1 MPVDSLLKGRAM
13 APSSSSSASS
23 ASRGRGKGFALVAA
37 VYLLGLFIGALDT
50 GIVTP
55 ARTVI
60 QSDLGI
66 GEQMGVWIITIYT
79 LAYAAAIPVMGKLAD
94 RSGRKYVYLAS
105 ILLFGVGSIAGAVA
119 AFLKT
124 NGVLFGFKDYDLV
137 MSLPVPTSSVVL
149 SRIASL
155 YAMSLLFGVL
165 VMVPAFAVYA
175 SAAGVSAVG
184 VACMALS
191 IVLAPLLPLA
201 AAVVLAVLIAAV
213 SSRFKH
219 ANVAVIVLTL
229 AATLAAVFGS
239 FALSGQSDDLAAL
252 SALGAQLTGQ
262 LAAIFP
268 PAAWATAGIV
278 QGDLVQFAAF
288 AAVNIAAAA
297 AVFALVVRLFVPV
310 NSLLMSSRPRG
321 TFSFDGDKGAGAKSS
336 TPFRALMVKELRL
349 LAATPIYFMN
359 ACIGYVLVLVA
370 AVAVAVGSATGMLSL
385 DLLPPAYAPFVG
397 ALLPWALAFFCAISS
412 TTAASVS
419 LEGSARWLMLTAP
432 VSPATVL
439 GAKVAVNLAIAVQ
452 CLAVSAVLMAVSLP
466 LDALSVAA
474 LFAVPL
480 AASMLAA
487 CLGLALDARSPK
499 YDWTSVYEPVKRGVP
514 VFAVID
520 RVSARWRRARKR
532 APSRAP
538 TCARACSAST
548 RARICWPSWR
558 SALRPS
564 CSPACW
570 RRRCC
575 RWLPRCT
582 WRATGA
588 LAWRCARAQASPSSR
603 ASASCRCRGCTGCC
617 S

>member
-1 MPVDSLLKGRAM
+1 MKPFILLLKIQ
-13 APSSSSSASS
+13 
-23 ASRGRGKGFALVAA
+23 
-37 VYLLGLFIGALDT
+37 LLGLF
-50 GIVTP
+50 GINKTLHADP
-55 ARTVI
+55 AKAKR
-60 QSDLGI
+60 
-66 GEQMGVWIITIYT
+66 T
-79 LAYAAAIPVMGKLAD
+79 LALAALVVAAVVLFASAYSAGVAQGLVQIGLAEA
-94 RSGRKYVYLAS
+94 VPLVAV
-105 ILLFGVGSIAGAVA
+105 LVGAIAGAVA

-184 VACMALS
+184 VACVALS

-349 LAATPIYFMN
+349 FTPIYFMN

-514 VFAVID
+514 VFAVIMIGMVFCVLGMGVTTLLGVGASLVLALLAAA
-520 RVSARWRRARKR
+520 VSVAAYRGAVKRGLRA
-532 APSRAP
+532 
-538 TCARACSAST
+538 
-548 RARICWPSWR
+548 
-558 SALRPS
+558 
-564 CSPACW
+564 
-570 RRRCC
+570 
-575 RWLPRCT
+575 
-582 WRATGA
+582 
-588 LAWRCARAQASPSSR
+588 
-603 ASASCRCRGCTGCC
+603 
-617 S
+617 

>member
-1 MPVDSLLKGRAM
+1 MKPFILLLKIQ
-13 APSSSSSASS
+13 
-23 ASRGRGKGFALVAA
+23 
-37 VYLLGLFIGALDT
+37 LLGLF
-50 GIVTP
+50 GINKTLHADP
-55 ARTVI
+55 AKAKR
-60 QSDLGI
+60 
-66 GEQMGVWIITIYT
+66 T
-79 LAYAAAIPVMGKLAD
+79 LALAALVVAAVVLFASAYSAGVAQGLVQIGLAEA
-94 RSGRKYVYLAS
+94 VPLVAV
-105 ILLFGVGSIAGAVA
+105 LVGAIAGAVA

-297 AVFALVVRLFVPV
+297 AVFALVARLFVPV

-514 VFAVID
+514 VFAVIMIGMVFCVLGMGVTTLLGVGASLVLALLAAA
-520 RVSARWRRARKR
+520 VSVAAYRGAVKRGRRA
-532 APSRAP
+532 
-538 TCARACSAST
+538 
-548 RARICWPSWR
+548 
-558 SALRPS
+558 
-564 CSPACW
+564 
-570 RRRCC
+570 
-575 RWLPRCT
+575 
-582 WRATGA
+582 
-588 LAWRCARAQASPSSR
+588 
-603 ASASCRCRGCTGCC
+603 
-617 S
+617 

>member
-1 MPVDSLLKGRAM
+1 MKPFILLLKIQ
-13 APSSSSSASS
+13 
-23 ASRGRGKGFALVAA
+23 
-37 VYLLGLFIGALDT
+37 LLGLF
-50 GIVTP
+50 GINKTLHADP
-55 ARTVI
+55 AKAKR
-60 QSDLGI
+60 
-66 GEQMGVWIITIYT
+66 T
-79 LAYAAAIPVMGKLAD
+79 LALAALVVAAVVLFASAYSAGVAQGLVQIGLAEA
-94 RSGRKYVYLAS
+94 VPLVAV
-105 ILLFGVGSIAGAVA
+105 LVGAIAGAVA

-229 AATLAAVFGS
+229 AATLA
-239 FALSGQSDDLAAL
+239 
-252 SALGAQLTGQ
+252 
-262 LAAIFP
+262 
-268 PAAWATAGIV
+268 
-278 QGDLVQFAAF
+278 
-288 AAVNIAAAA
+288 
-297 AVFALVVRLFVPV
+297 
-310 NSLLMSSRPRG
+310 
-321 TFSFDGDKGAGAKSS
+321 
-336 TPFRALMVKELRL
+336 
-349 LAATPIYFMN
+349 AATPIYFMN

-514 VFAVID
+514 VFAVIMIGMVFCVLGMGVTTLLGVGASLVLALLAAA
-520 RVSARWRRARKR
+520 VSVAAYRGAVKRGLRA
-532 APSRAP
+532 
-538 TCARACSAST
+538 
-548 RARICWPSWR
+548 
-558 SALRPS
+558 
-564 CSPACW
+564 
-570 RRRCC
+570 
-575 RWLPRCT
+575 
-582 WRATGA
+582 
-588 LAWRCARAQASPSSR
+588 
-603 ASASCRCRGCTGCC
+603 
-617 S
+617 

>member
-1 MPVDSLLKGRAM
+1 MKPFILLLKIQ
-13 APSSSSSASS
+13 
-23 ASRGRGKGFALVAA
+23 
-37 VYLLGLFIGALDT
+37 LLGLF
-50 GIVTP
+50 GINKTLHADP
-55 ARTVI
+55 AKAKR
-60 QSDLGI
+60 
-66 GEQMGVWIITIYT
+66 T
-79 LAYAAAIPVMGKLAD
+79 LALAALVVAAVVLFASAYSAGVAQGLVQIGLAEA
-94 RSGRKYVYLAS
+94 VPLVAV
-105 ILLFGVGSIAGAVA
+105 LVGAIAGAVA

-191 IVLAPLLPLA
+191 I
-201 AAVVLAVLIAAV
+201 VLAVLIAAV

-297 AVFALVVRLFVPV
+297 AVFALVARLFVPV

-514 VFAVID
+514 VFAVIMIGMVFCVLGMGVTTLLGVGASLVLALLAAA
-520 RVSARWRRARKR
+520 VSVAAYRGAVKRGLRA
-532 APSRAP
+532 
-538 TCARACSAST
+538 
-548 RARICWPSWR
+548 
-558 SALRPS
+558 
-564 CSPACW
+564 
-570 RRRCC
+570 
-575 RWLPRCT
+575 
-582 WRATGA
+582 
-588 LAWRCARAQASPSSR
+588 
-603 ASASCRCRGCTGCC
+603 
-617 S
+617 

>member
-1 MPVDSLLKGRAM
+1 MKPFILLLKIQ
-13 APSSSSSASS
+13 
-23 ASRGRGKGFALVAA
+23 
-37 VYLLGLFIGALDT
+37 LLGLF
-50 GIVTP
+50 GINKTLHADP
-55 ARTVI
+55 AKAKR
-60 QSDLGI
+60 
-66 GEQMGVWIITIYT
+66 T
-79 LAYAAAIPVMGKLAD
+79 LALAALVVAAVVLFASAYSAGVAQGLVQIGLAEA
-94 RSGRKYVYLAS
+94 VPLVAV
-105 ILLFGVGSIAGAVA
+105 LVGAIAGAVA

-191 IVLAPLLPLA
+191 IVLAPLLPLAAAVVLAPLLPLA

-297 AVFALVVRLFVPV
+297 AVFALVARLFVPV

-514 VFAVID
+514 VFAVIMIGMVFCVLGMGVTTLLGVGASLVLALLAAA
-520 RVSARWRRARKR
+520 VSVAAYRGAVKRGLRA
-532 APSRAP
+532 
-538 TCARACSAST
+538 
-548 RARICWPSWR
+548 
-558 SALRPS
+558 
-564 CSPACW
+564 
-570 RRRCC
+570 
-575 RWLPRCT
+575 
-582 WRATGA
+582 
-588 LAWRCARAQASPSSR
+588 
-603 ASASCRCRGCTGCC
+603 
-617 S
+617 

>member
-1 MPVDSLLKGRAM
+1 M
-13 APSSSSSASS
+13 
-23 ASRGRGKGFALVAA
+23 
-37 VYLLGLFIGALDT
+37 
-50 GIVTP
+50 
-55 ARTVI
+55 
-60 QSDLGI
+60 
-66 GEQMGVWIITIYT
+66 
-79 LAYAAAIPVMGKLAD
+79 
-94 RSGRKYVYLAS
+94 
-105 ILLFGVGSIAGAVA
+105 
-119 AFLKT
+119 
-124 NGVLFGFKDYDLV
+124 
-137 MSLPVPTSSVVL
+137 
-149 SRIASL
+149 
-155 YAMSLLFGVL
+155 
-165 VMVPAFAVYA
+165 
-175 SAAGVSAVG
+175 
-184 VACMALS
+184 
-191 IVLAPLLPLA
+191 
-201 AAVVLAVLIAAV
+201 

-297 AVFALVVRLFVPV
+297 AVFALVVLLFVPV

-321 TFSFDGDKGAGAKSS
+321 TFSFDGKDAARSKSS

-412 TTAASVS
+412 ATAASVS

-432 VSPATVL
+432 VPPATVL
-439 GAKVAVNLAIAVQ
+439 GAKVAVNLAIAVP
-452 CLAVSAVLMAVSLP
+452 CLAVSAVLMAASLP

-474 LFAVPL
+474 LFAMPL
-480 AASMLAA
+480 AACMLAA

-514 VFAVID
+514 VFAVIMIGMVFCVLGMGVTTLLGVGASLVLALLAAA
-520 RVSARWRRARKR
+520 VSVAAYRGAVKRGLRA
-532 APSRAP
+532 
-538 TCARACSAST
+538 
-548 RARICWPSWR
+548 
-558 SALRPS
+558 
-564 CSPACW
+564 
-570 RRRCC
+570 
-575 RWLPRCT
+575 
-582 WRATGA
+582 
-588 LAWRCARAQASPSSR
+588 
-603 ASASCRCRGCTGCC
+603 
-617 S
+617 

>member
-1 MPVDSLLKGRAM
+1 M
-13 APSSSSSASS
+13 
-23 ASRGRGKGFALVAA
+23 
-37 VYLLGLFIGALDT
+37 
-50 GIVTP
+50 
-55 ARTVI
+55 
-60 QSDLGI
+60 
-66 GEQMGVWIITIYT
+66 
-79 LAYAAAIPVMGKLAD
+79 
-94 RSGRKYVYLAS
+94 
-105 ILLFGVGSIAGAVA
+105 
-119 AFLKT
+119 
-124 NGVLFGFKDYDLV
+124 
-137 MSLPVPTSSVVL
+137 
-149 SRIASL
+149 
-155 YAMSLLFGVL
+155 
-165 VMVPAFAVYA
+165 
-175 SAAGVSAVG
+175 
-184 VACMALS
+184 
-191 IVLAPLLPLA
+191 
-201 AAVVLAVLIAAV
+201 

-262 LAAIFP
+262 LAA
-268 PAAWATAGIV
+268 IV

-439 GAKVAVNLAIAVQ
+439 GAKVAVNFAVQ

-514 VFAVID
+514 VFAVIMIGMVFCVLGMGVTTLLGVGASLVLALLAAA
-520 RVSARWRRARKR
+520 VSVAAYRGAVKRGLRA
-532 APSRAP
+532 
-538 TCARACSAST
+538 
-548 RARICWPSWR
+548 
-558 SALRPS
+558 
-564 CSPACW
+564 
-570 RRRCC
+570 
-575 RWLPRCT
+575 
-582 WRATGA
+582 
-588 LAWRCARAQASPSSR
+588 
-603 ASASCRCRGCTGCC
+603 
-617 S
+617 

>member
-1 MPVDSLLKGRAM
+1 MKPFILLLKIQ
-13 APSSSSSASS
+13 
-23 ASRGRGKGFALVAA
+23 
-37 VYLLGLFIGALDT
+37 LLGLF
-50 GIVTP
+50 GINKTLHADP
-55 ARTVI
+55 AKAKR
-60 QSDLGI
+60 
-66 GEQMGVWIITIYT
+66 T
-79 LAYAAAIPVMGKLAD
+79 LALAALVVAAVVLFASAYSAGVAQGLVQIGLAEA
-94 RSGRKYVYLAS
+94 VPLVAV
-105 ILLFGVGSIAGAVA
+105 LVGAIAGAVA

-175 SAAGVSAVG
+175 SAVG

-514 VFAVID
+514 VFAVIMIGMVFCVLGMGVTTLLGVGASLVLALLAAA
-520 RVSARWRRARKR
+520 VSVAAYRGAVKRGLRA
-532 APSRAP
+532 
-538 TCARACSAST
+538 
-548 RARICWPSWR
+548 
-558 SALRPS
+558 
-564 CSPACW
+564 
-570 RRRCC
+570 
-575 RWLPRCT
+575 
-582 WRATGA
+582 
-588 LAWRCARAQASPSSR
+588 
-603 ASASCRCRGCTGCC
+603 
-617 S
+617 

>member
-1 MPVDSLLKGRAM
+1 M
-13 APSSSSSASS
+13 
-23 ASRGRGKGFALVAA
+23 
-37 VYLLGLFIGALDT
+37 
-50 GIVTP
+50 
-55 ARTVI
+55 
-60 QSDLGI
+60 
-66 GEQMGVWIITIYT
+66 
-79 LAYAAAIPVMGKLAD
+79 
-94 RSGRKYVYLAS
+94 
-105 ILLFGVGSIAGAVA
+105 
-119 AFLKT
+119 
-124 NGVLFGFKDYDLV
+124 
-137 MSLPVPTSSVVL
+137 
-149 SRIASL
+149 
-155 YAMSLLFGVL
+155 
-165 VMVPAFAVYA
+165 
-175 SAAGVSAVG
+175 
-184 VACMALS
+184 
-191 IVLAPLLPLA
+191 
-201 AAVVLAVLIAAV
+201 
-213 SSRFKH
+213 
-219 ANVAVIVLTL
+219 LTL

-297 AVFALVVRLFVPV
+297 AVFALVARLFVPV

-397 ALLPWALAFFCAISS
+397 AISS

-487 CLGLALDARSPK
+487 CLGLAFCVLGMGVTTLLGVGASLVLALLAAAV
-499 YDWTSVYEPVKRGVP
+499 SVAAYRGAVKRGL
-514 VFAVID
+514 
-520 RVSARWRRARKR
+520 RA
-532 APSRAP
+532 
-538 TCARACSAST
+538 
-548 RARICWPSWR
+548 
-558 SALRPS
+558 
-564 CSPACW
+564 
-570 RRRCC
+570 
-575 RWLPRCT
+575 
-582 WRATGA
+582 
-588 LAWRCARAQASPSSR
+588 
-603 ASASCRCRGCTGCC
+603 
-617 S
+617 

>member
-1 MPVDSLLKGRAM
+1 MKPFILLLKIQ
-13 APSSSSSASS
+13 
-23 ASRGRGKGFALVAA
+23 
-37 VYLLGLFIGALDT
+37 LLGLF
-50 GIVTP
+50 GINKTLHADP
-55 ARTVI
+55 AKAKR
-60 QSDLGI
+60 
-66 GEQMGVWIITIYT
+66 T
-79 LAYAAAIPVMGKLAD
+79 LALAALVVAAVVLFASAYSAGVAQGLVQIGLAEA
-94 RSGRKYVYLAS
+94 VPLVAV
-105 ILLFGVGSIAGAVA
+105 LVGAIAGAVA

-191 IVLAPLLPLA
+191 I
-201 AAVVLAVLIAAV
+201 VLAVLIAAV

-514 VFAVID
+514 VFAVIMIGMVFCVLGMGVTTLLGVGASLVLALLAAA
-520 RVSARWRRARKR
+520 VSVAAYRGAVKRGLRA
-532 APSRAP
+532 
-538 TCARACSAST
+538 
-548 RARICWPSWR
+548 
-558 SALRPS
+558 
-564 CSPACW
+564 
-570 RRRCC
+570 
-575 RWLPRCT
+575 
-582 WRATGA
+582 
-588 LAWRCARAQASPSSR
+588 
-603 ASASCRCRGCTGCC
+603 
-617 S
+617 

>member
-1 MPVDSLLKGRAM
+1 MKPFILLLKIQ
-13 APSSSSSASS
+13 
-23 ASRGRGKGFALVAA
+23 
-37 VYLLGLFIGALDT
+37 LLGLF
-50 GIVTP
+50 GINKTLHADP
-55 ARTVI
+55 AKAKR
-60 QSDLGI
+60 
-66 GEQMGVWIITIYT
+66 T
-79 LAYAAAIPVMGKLAD
+79 LALAALVVAAVVLFASAYSAGVAQGLVQIGLAEA
-94 RSGRKYVYLAS
+94 VPLVAV
-105 ILLFGVGSIAGAVA
+105 LVGAIAGAVA

-239 FALSGQSDDLAAL
+239 FALSGQSDDLA
-252 SALGAQLTGQ
+252 
-262 LAAIFP
+262 
-268 PAAWATAGIV
+268 ATAGIV

-514 VFAVID
+514 VFAVIMIGMVFCVLGMGVTTLLGVGASLVLALLAAA
-520 RVSARWRRARKR
+520 VSVAAYRGAVKRGLRA
-532 APSRAP
+532 
-538 TCARACSAST
+538 
-548 RARICWPSWR
+548 
-558 SALRPS
+558 
-564 CSPACW
+564 
-570 RRRCC
+570 
-575 RWLPRCT
+575 
-582 WRATGA
+582 
-588 LAWRCARAQASPSSR
+588 
-603 ASASCRCRGCTGCC
+603 
-617 S
+617 